1 MADAGPTQPDPVAI
15 LESAIAVAGRPVPE
29 RELASYLPEGTD
41 LPATLAALDRAYAGR
56 GIMPALTAGGWVFR
70 TRPSSSGLAV
80 RVFEERHALGR
91 AATETAVAI
100 ALFAPVTRSEIERV
114 RGVTL
119 AKGTMDALLLAGLI
133 RPGPRRDGPG
143 RPLTWMPTE
152 RFLELYD
159 LESTAVIPQ
168 WKELRDE
175 RLDDM
180 RRSRGADLS
189 TDDADV
195 PEDEDQD
202 DSAFD
207 DEVDQEHL
215 LQEPYTDPVAL
226 PSSEK

>member
-1 MADAGPTQPDPVAI
+1 MDDTDLTEPDPVAI
-15 LESAIAVAGRPVPE
+15 LESAIAVAGRPVSE
-29 RELASYLPEGTD
+29 RELATYLPAGTD
-41 LPATLAALDRAYAGR
+41 LAGALVALDRAYAGR
-56 GIMPALTAGGWVFR
+56 GIMPSLTAGGWVFR

-159 LESTAVIPQ
+159 LESTAAIPQ

-175 RLDDM
+175 GLDDM
-180 RRSRGADLS
+180 RRSRGTDLS
-189 TDDADV
+189 PDDGDE

-207 DEVDQEHL
+207 DELVQEDL
-215 LQEPYTDPVAL
+215 LQDPSTDPGAL